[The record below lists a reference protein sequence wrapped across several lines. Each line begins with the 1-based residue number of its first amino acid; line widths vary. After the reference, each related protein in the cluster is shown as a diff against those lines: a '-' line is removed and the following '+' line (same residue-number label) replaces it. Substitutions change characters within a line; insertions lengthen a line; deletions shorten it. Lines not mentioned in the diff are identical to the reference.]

1 MFSYAATISKIGE
14 LIRGTLKYAVY
25 LNLLYGIVDIWF
37 SAHLIYHGVRK
48 GKIKYIYKTTLYW
61 LAS

>member
-48 GKIKYIYKTTLYW
+48 GKIKYI
-61 LAS
+61 